1 MELVALAR
9 VHARSPPP
17 ALYEVSLGVSRRR
30 KSADLR
36 SSDFYNTSREIR
48 GAGNAHAQFREKVAL
63 EKFEPAEFIPSLV
76 PSGQEGY
83 QRLVKEDVL
92 SRKTHFLESPTAG
105 AWALCQKMASEKKG
119 IVTNVSSNQGME
131 KLITADI
138 WCAIMLL

>member
-48 GAGNAHAQFREKVAL
+48 RARNAHAQFNQKVAL
-63 EKFEPAEFIPSLV
+63 EKFEPVEFIPSLV

-92 SRKTHFLESPTAG
+92 SKKTHFL
-105 AWALCQKMASEKKG
+105 
-119 IVTNVSSNQGME
+119 
-131 KLITADI
+131 
-138 WCAIMLL
+138 